1 MDTKYVNRSCTK
13 AKKKKDLTFPLF
25 IQRLH
30 QTEIKRKLEEF
41 ARRERIHK
49 MKVFTKFFTN
59 FIIFTKLKL
68 ALVMW

>member
-1 MDTKYVNRSCTK
+1 MKSCTK
-13 AKKKKDLTFPLF
+13 AKKFFHIFSMSYFTFPLF

-49 MKVFTKFFTN
+49 MKVCL
-59 FIIFTKLKL
+59 FIELLSDSKWL
-68 ALVMW
+68 W